1 MFATDATTDCV
12 RAQQQLGMLRRV
24 GRSLVGCQNEN
35 LSKSR
40 TPSACVNVPNENVC
54 ETARHA
60 IKKKVT
66 SRQTVE
72 TTKLKMRPAINVVP
86 RRGSWQRS
94 IWPMTLLCWCFIIVN
109 SPAKG
114 LNYDADTTAELNT
127 QAGARAMG
135 LYGTREPRFG
145 DRLLP
150 LRKKTGAIVNVA
162 ASSQRQANSVLS
174 KSNYVV
180 SYASVN
186 TNNAASSGKVMARAT
201 NTNTTAEVN
210 ASPNKSVDVTSDVSD
225 SVEPKTDLYTMEV
238 HHADYTDPPTTVQ
251 RRGKQLSRREDTN
264 IGGLLLDS
272 TTFSSK
278 DTNISKADRLVVM
291 STEFFVVPT
300 STPLPKHVHTSGA
313 PVRTGAKAAVLPDYI
328 QPPYT
333 GVPTA
338 GPRSVLIVAPRPVNT
353 SNAANT
359 VSAGLPPSI
368 MPTHLPFT
376 GLRKEPWVVPVLV
389 LAALTMLMMT
399 AFEIFVLFK
408 AWRTSPSRRHLF
420 LGQMLLLGLFACAG
434 LGAVLTAQPSLLS
447 CGTIRFG
454 VGVAYALVF
463 AALLVKC
470 VFLISLNGGVYLPA
484 PYQGLLLLFAVL
496 IQVAI
501 GTQWLLT
508 QPPEIYTQSVPILG
522 NSLLAPTIAS
532 SGATSAAHTFA
543 ALFQPHTATPTDGPS
558 TAALGSSLGSDLYAR
573 ITAAGTML
581 IPLCKTQF
589 SELLFSLI
597 YIVFLIV
604 FVAVLAIKSRGIR
617 DNYREATYIGL
628 AIGGAIPIWL
638 GWMLCGLAVADRH
651 KDACIAFGLIA
662 TSATVFLVM
671 FMPKGRQLAAMGKEG
686 LYVEDRE
693 EQFSSLSRA
702 GSGYSPS
709 FFHFKPIKYGVMGGG
724 MQNSATNTGNGASMK
739 HCSNGLG
746 GGGGAH
752 LSAHPFCFYPQPP
765 PPPPPPPIPPPTLTQ
780 LPSPPTLKQLG
791 NSLSSMTQAHI
802 AQTLRYPGLFI
813 RPDETNLYTTLEPTL
828 SSNPNV
834 YFQRGGAVH
843 PGMMY

>member
-1 MFATDATTDCV
+1 MVRHERRSMAATAISIMCAKRRKARCLRNSLISWFTLLVCLVQFHNVTLAFDDAELAHYANEADV
-12 RAQQQLGMLRRV
+12 AGV
-24 GRSLVGCQNEN
+24 GR
-35 LSKSR
+35 
-40 TPSACVNVPNENVC
+40 
-54 ETARHA
+54 TAH
-60 IKKKVT
+60 
-66 SRQTVE
+66 
-72 TTKLKMRPAINVVP
+72 
-86 RRGSWQRS
+86 
-94 IWPMTLLCWCFIIVN
+94 
-109 SPAKG
+109 
-114 LNYDADTTAELNT
+114 
-127 QAGARAMG
+127 
-135 LYGTREPRFG
+135 EPRFG
-145 DRLLP
+145 ERLLP
-150 LRKKTGAIVNVA
+150 LRKKSNVNISGNNRNLLNKSLNQNNHAIISVSTEKSVNSLLKRSNYIVSQDSDIKVRSNNKQVTNIKHNSDHNSLGSETEAFTLSVA
-162 ASSQRQANSVLS
+162 ALEEQTLETITPATTRKRQA
-174 KSNYVV
+174 
-180 SYASVN
+180 
-186 TNNAASSGKVMARAT
+186 
-201 NTNTTAEVN
+201 
-210 ASPNKSVDVTSDVSD
+210 
-225 SVEPKTDLYTMEV
+225 
-238 HHADYTDPPTTVQ
+238 
-251 RRGKQLSRREDTN
+251 KQLSRREDIN
-264 IGGLLLDS
+264 VAEAVLVA
-272 TTFSSK
+272 
-278 DTNISKADRLVVM
+278 NVSKADRLVEM

-300 STPLPKHVHTSGA
+300 SSTLPPASTLVPS
-313 PVRTGAKAAVLPDYI
+313 RTGSKARGLPNFI
-328 QPPYT
+328 QPS
-333 GVPTA
+333 VTA
-338 GPRSVLIVAPRPVNT
+338 PGGPRSVLIVAPKT
-353 SNAANT
+353 AAGANST
-359 VSAGLPPSI
+359 ATPPTIIS
-368 MPTHLPFT
+368 THLNFT

-389 LAALTMLMMT
+389 LASLTMLMMA

-434 LGAVLTAQPSLLS
+434 LGAIITAQPSLLT

-501 GTQWLLT
+501 GAQWLIT
-508 QPPEIYTQSVPILG
+508 SPPELFTLSVPFG
-522 NSLLAPTIAS
+522 ANSLLASTMTSQSDHTSSSSSFAS
-532 SGATSAAHTFA
+532 MFHASAS
-543 ALFQPHTATPTDGPS
+543 TDM
-558 TAALGSSLGSDLYAR
+558 YAR
-573 ITAAGTML
+573 ITTAGTVL

-589 SELLFSLI
+589 SEFLFSLI
-597 YIVFLIV
+597 YIIFLIV
-604 FVAVLAIKSRGIR
+604 FVSVLAIKSRGIR

-638 GWMLCGLAVADRH
+638 GWMLCGLAVAERH
-651 KDACIAFGLIA
+651 KDACIAFGLVA

-693 EQFSSLSRA
+693 EQFSSLSRG

-724 MQNSATNTGNGASMK
+724 GGGFQNSASNSGNGVNMK
-739 HCSNGLG
+739 HSSNGLNAG
-746 GGGGAH
+746 DRVALVTAAPPSYTRMYHYFPAH
-752 LSAHPFCFYPQPP
+752 LTTHPFCFYPQPP
-765 PPPPPPPIPPPTLTQ
+765 PPPPLAPPTMTQ
-780 LPSPPTLKQLG
+780 LPAPPTLKQLG

>member
-1 MFATDATTDCV
+1 MFATGATTDCV
-12 RAQQQLGMLRRV
+12 CAHQQLGMLRRV
-24 GRSLVGCQNEN
+24 RWLLDGCQNEDISEN
-35 LSKSR
+35 STSN
-40 TPSACVNVPNENVC
+40 ACVNVSDENVC
-54 ETARHA
+54 ETVRHA

-66 SRQTVE
+66 SGQTVE
-72 TTKLKMRPAINVVP
+72 TTKLKMSLAINVAP
-86 RRGSWQRS
+86 RRYSRKRS
-94 IWPMTLLCWCFIIVN
+94 VWPMTLLCWCFLIVS
-109 SPAKG
+109 SPANG
-114 LNYDADTTAELNT
+114 LNYVDDTTAELNT

-135 LYGTREPRFG
+135 LYGEREPRFG

-150 LRKKTGAIVNVA
+150 LRKKTGTIINVA
-162 ASSQRQANSVLS
+162 VPSQRQVNSILS

-186 TNNAASSGKVMARAT
+186 TNNAAASGKVMARAT
-201 NTNTTAEVN
+201 NTNTSTEVN
-210 ASPNKSVDVTSDVSD
+210 VSRNNRVGETSSVSV
-225 SVEPKTDLYTMEV
+225 SVEPKTDLYTAEG
-238 HHADYTDPPTTVQ
+238 HHADYTDPPATLQ

-272 TTFSSK
+272 TTFNSK

-300 STPLPKHVHTSGA
+300 STPLPNNAHRSGLPA
-313 PVRTGAKAAVLPDYI
+313 RTGAKAAVLPGYI
-328 QPPYT
+328 QPPPAIA
-333 GVPTA
+333 PTA

-359 VSAGLPPSI
+359 VSVGSPPSI
-368 MPTHLPFT
+368 LSTHLSFT

-522 NSLLAPTIAS
+522 NSLLAPTVAS
-532 SGATSAAHTFA
+532 SSVTSAAHTFA
-543 ALFQPHTATPTDGPS
+543 ELFQPHNPTPTNGPS
-558 TAALGSSLGSDLYAR
+558 AAAIGSSLSSDLYAR

-746 GGGGAH
+746 GGGG
-752 LSAHPFCFYPQPP
+752 
-765 PPPPPPPIPPPTLTQ
+765 
-780 LPSPPTLKQLG
+780 G
-791 NSLSSMTQAHI
+791 
-802 AQTLRYPGLFI
+802 
-813 RPDETNLYTTLEPTL
+813 E
-828 SSNPNV
+828 
-834 YFQRGGAVH
+834 
-843 PGMMY
+843 

>member
-1 MFATDATTDCV
+1 MTCAI
-12 RAQQQLGMLRRV
+12 
-24 GRSLVGCQNEN
+24 
-35 LSKSR
+35 
-40 TPSACVNVPNENVC
+40 
-54 ETARHA
+54 TA
-60 IKKKVT
+60 
-66 SRQTVE
+66 E
-72 TTKLKMRPAINVVP
+72 P
-86 RRGSWQRS
+86 RRGACKRS
-94 IWPMTLLCWCFIIVN
+94 IWPMNLLWCLLVVASQVN
-109 SPAKG
+109 G
-114 LNYDADTTAELNT
+114 LNYIDDTSTAV
-127 QAGARAMG
+127 AGTSEAMAQAMG
-135 LYGTREPRFG
+135 LYGAREPRFG

-150 LRKKTGAIVNVA
+150 LRKKAGAIVANVTP
-162 ASSQRQANSVLS
+162 SQRQVNSLLS

-180 SYASVN
+180 SYVSGNSASGA
-186 TNNAASSGKVMARAT
+186 AASGKALARAT
-201 NTNTTAEVN
+201 AANSTTEVN
-210 ASPNKSVDVTSDVSD
+210 ILRNNSASGVSAASV
-225 SVEPKTDLYTMEV
+225 SVEPKIELYTMDLGVEQA
-238 HHADYTDPPTTVQ
+238 HYTAAPATTQ
-251 RRGKQLSRREDTN
+251 RRSKQLSRREDTN

-272 TTFSSK
+272 TTPSLSSK
-278 DTNISKADRLVVM
+278 DANISKADRLVVM
-291 STEFFVVPT
+291 STEFFVVPS
-300 STPLPKHVHTSGA
+300 STPSPRGA
-313 PVRTGAKAAVLPDYI
+313 HKPGTPARTGAKAAVLPTYL
-328 QPPYT
+328 QPPPS
-333 GVPTA
+333 GA
-338 GPRSVLIVAPRPVNT
+338 SAGGPRSVLIVAPKPANAT
-353 SNAANT
+353 SNTAHTGHAA
-359 VSAGLPPSI
+359 VLPS
-368 MPTHLPFT
+368 MVPTHLPFT

-434 LGAVLTAQPSLLS
+434 LGAVLTAQPSLLT

-532 SGATSAAHTFA
+532 SSATSAAQTFA
-543 ALFQPHTATPTDGPS
+543 VLFQSHNPAPTIAPS
-558 TAALGSSLGSDLYAR
+558 AAAVSSSLGADLYAR
-573 ITAAGTML
+573 ITAASTVL

-638 GWMLCGLAVADRH
+638 GWMLCGLAVAERH

-746 GGGGAH
+746 GGDRVALVTAAPPSYTRMYHYFPAH
-752 LSAHPFCFYPQPP
+752 LSAHPFCFYPQP